1 MLPHRY
7 GGVDSLLLWQ
17 GYPNI
22 GLDDKNQFE
31 MTASLPGGLDG
42 LKDLVSQV
50 SCFSSCSSIKNVFQH
65 AMCKTIQICS
75 FKQLVLGFFSPTF
88 PGTRTQTLQDRTTL
102 QHLLTR

>member
-1 MLPHRY
+1 MVLISIWKYYHTLLPRY

-31 MTASLPGGLDG
+31 MTASLPGGLAG

-50 SCFSSCSSIKNVFQH
+50 SKF
-65 AMCKTIQICS
+65 
-75 FKQLVLGFFSPTF
+75 
-88 PGTRTQTLQDRTTL
+88 
-102 QHLLTR
+102 

>member
-1 MLPHRY
+1 MLISFPRY

-31 MTASLPGGLDG
+31 MTESLPGGLNG

-50 SCFSSCSSIKNVFQH
+50 GIH
-65 AMCKTIQICS
+65 LI
-75 FKQLVLGFFSPTF
+75 LGIE
-88 PGTRTQTLQDRTTL
+88 
-102 QHLLTR
+102 HV